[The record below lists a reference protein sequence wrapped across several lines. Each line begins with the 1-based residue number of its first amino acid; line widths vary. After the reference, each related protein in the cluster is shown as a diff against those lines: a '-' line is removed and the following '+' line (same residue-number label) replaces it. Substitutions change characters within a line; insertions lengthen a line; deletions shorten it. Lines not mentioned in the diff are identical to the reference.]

1 LVSNPAQR
9 PAGSTA
15 RLNFQRYY
23 GLIVDNL
30 IGKQSELDARRKSK
44 QDGAGAASGGAVA
57 GSNEAVAPDPT
68 IEPRLIGDPW
78 ITARGFPHQG
88 ITCHLKLRNLAA
100 VANLRPKKNH
110 NSPTSSRFMSPD
122 IAREPRALPFRRM
135 KAAAAFVAPLLVL
148 LIIWQA
154 SVSIFGINPRVFPG
168 IGAVWQAGVAL
179 VADGSLLQHISAS
192 LGRVAAGTSLAILL
206 SVPLGIAMGV
216 IRPVATFLTPL
227 LRFFSVLAGIAWIP
241 IATLWFG
248 YGFGAIT
255 FVIFN
260 AVFFVVTYNAML
272 GVASIPVPLRYAAAS
287 LGARRWRMLIEVLIP
302 GALPN
307 IVTGIRTGLGFA
319 WRGLIAAE
327 MIATNVGLGYM
338 LFLARDFYRT
348 EVIVLGMIVIGLLW
362 LVLDRL
368 LLAPLERAT
377 IERWG
382 MVQRG

>member
-1 LVSNPAQR
+1 MQK
-9 PAGSTA
+9 AG
-15 RLNFQRYY
+15 RIRQ
-23 GLIVDNL
+23 I
-30 IGKQSELDARRKSK
+30 
-44 QDGAGAASGGAVA
+44 
-57 GSNEAVAPDPT
+57 
-68 IEPRLIGDPW
+68 
-78 ITARGFPHQG
+78 
-88 ITCHLKLRNLAA
+88 
-100 VANLRPKKNH
+100 
-110 NSPTSSRFMSPD
+110 
-122 IAREPRALPFRRM
+122 IAFA
-135 KAAAAFVAPLLVL
+135 APLLALLVL
-148 LIIWQA
+148 WHA
-154 SVSIFGINPRVFPG
+154 TVTVFGIDPRVFPG
-168 IGAVWQAGVAL
+168 IDAVWRAAVAAM
-179 VADGSLLQHISAS
+179 ADGSLQQHIAAS
-192 LGRVAAGTSLAILL
+192 LVRIAVGTVLAILI

-216 IRPVATFLTPL
+216 IPAVATFLTPL

-260 AVFFVVTYNAML
+260 AVFFVVTYNALL
-272 GVASIPVPLRYAAAS
+272 GVSRIPMPLRHAAAS
-287 LGARRWRMLIEVLIP
+287 LGARNWRMLTEVLLP

-348 EVIVLGMIVIGLLW
+348 EVIVMGMIVIGLIW
-362 LVLDRL
+362 LLLDRL

-382 MVQRG
+382 LVQRA